1 MIHSR
6 AVQRATL
13 AAAALVLA
21 AGTGLAVAAVP
32 AAASGGHSVSSAPNY
47 KAVCKAST
55 NPRIAACMALIR
67 TDVRSASRPALA
79 NPASSASDVAYSPAQ
94 LESAYDLPSTTAG
107 VGESV
112 AVVDAY
118 RDPNAVSDVAKYRSY
133 YALPACNKSTEA
145 GCLTVVNEKG
155 KASPLPAKAVVEG
168 GSGPSAGWAVEE
180 SLDVDMV
187 SAICPKCHIYLV
199 EANTS
204 SFSDLGT
211 AVNSAVSVLHVD
223 FISNSYGGSDSSSD
237 TTFDTDYYNHP
248 GIAITASAGD
258 DGYFGSGVEYPAAS
272 KDVVAVG
279 GTTLRTSTNARGWT
293 ETVWGTSAGEDGT
306 GSGCSQFEPKPSWQN
321 KSFDSGC
328 SKRTN
333 NDVSADANPDTG
345 AWVYDSYDFGT
356 ANAWEP
362 IGGTSEASPIIAS
375 VFALAGVPAAGTYPA
390 SYIYAQKSDLY
401 DVTSGTDGSPCTPTY
416 LCKARTGYDG
426 PTGWGTPHG
435 ITAFES

>member
-1 MIHSR
+1 
-6 AVQRATL
+6 
-13 AAAALVLA
+13 VLA
-21 AGTGLAVAAVP
+21 AGVGLAASAVP
-32 AAASGGHSVSSAPNY
+32 AAASGGHSASSAPNY
-47 KAVCKAST
+47 KRVCRASA

-67 TDVRSASRPALA
+67 TDVRAASPQE
-79 NPASSASDVAYSPAQ
+79 PASTASDVAYSPSQ
-94 LESAYDLPSTTAG
+94 LESAYNLPSSTAG

-118 RDPNAVSDVAKYRSY
+118 NDPDAVANVAKYRSY
-133 YALPACNKSTEA
+133 YGLPACNKTTKA

-155 KASPLPAKAVVEG
+155 KSSPLPANAVVEG

-187 SAICPKCHIYLV
+187 SAICPNCHIYLV
-199 EANTS
+199 EGNTS
-204 SFSDLGT
+204 EFTDLGT
-211 AVNSAVSVLHVD
+211 AVNSAVKVLKVD

-237 TTFDTDYYNHP
+237 TTFDADYYNHP
-248 GIAITASAGD
+248 GVAITASAGD

-279 GTTLRTSTNARGWT
+279 GTTLRTASNARGWT

-306 GSGCSQFEPKPSWQN
+306 GSGCSQYEPKPSWQA

-328 SKRTN
+328 KMRTN

-345 AWVYDSYDFGT
+345 AWVYDSYDFGAST
-356 ANAWEP
+356 PWVV

-375 VFALAGVPAAGTYPA
+375 TFALAGVPAAGTYPA
-390 SYIYAQKSDLY
+390 SYIYAQTSDLN
-401 DVTSGTDGSPCTPTY
+401 DVTSGTNGSPCTPTY
-416 LCKARTGYDG
+416 LCKARKGYDG
-426 PTGWGTPHG
+426 PTGWGTPNG
-435 ITAFES
+435 ISAFES